1 MGKVKLELQNKQL
14 RMPKI
19 MTRFFSFRYKKEGHR
34 LSMHD
39 IKSSSNSKK
48 KHVSGQLE
56 IRTK

>member
-19 MTRFFSFRYKKEGHR
+19 MTRFFSFRYKR
-34 LSMHD
+34 RD
-39 IKSSSNSKK
+39 IDCQCTISSHLVIQKK
-48 KHVSGQLE
+48 QHVSGQLE